1 MSLFSVLAKGGWL
14 MIFIGIFSLIAVGI
28 FIERMMVLRKAKIN
42 LNAFLLRIRQYV
54 GKNDFE
60 SALELCSR
68 TPGPISKVL
77 EKGIQSRT
85 QSREEIKDTIES
97 AGRAEIYQLEKG
109 FAALATIAGV
119 APLTGFLGTVTG
131 MIQAFMRIQELG
143 GNVNATVLAGGI
155 WEALITTAAGLL
167 VGILTLLAY
176 NYLVTKVQRLVFEL
190 EISSTNLLEVL
201 TNTTSQPK
209 ETINEVRTRE

>member
-1 MSLFSVLAKGGWL
+1 MNLLSVLAKGGWL
-14 MIFIGIFSLIAVGI
+14 MIFIGIFSLIAAGI
-28 FIERMMVLRKAKIN
+28 FIERLMVLRKAKIN
-42 LNAFLLRIRQYV
+42 LNAFLIKIRQYIS
-54 GKNDFE
+54 KQDYDH
-60 SALELCSR
+60 ALLVCSS

-77 EKGIQSRT
+77 EKGIRLRS
-85 QSREEIKDTIES
+85 QSREEIKDAIES

-109 FAALATIAGV
+109 FGALATIAGV

-190 EISSTNLLEVL
+190 ELSSTNLLEIL
-201 TNTTSQPK
+201 TSSNQQ
-209 ETINEVRTRE
+209 EE

>member
-14 MIFIGIFSLIAVGI
+14 MVFIGIFSLIAMGI
-28 FIERMMVLRKAKIN
+28 FIERLLVLRKAKIN
-42 LNAFLLRIRQYV
+42 LNAFLIKIRQYLN
-54 GKNDFE
+54 KQDYEN
-60 SALELCSR
+60 ALIVCSN
-68 TPGPISKVL
+68 TPGPISNVL
-77 EKGIQSRT
+77 EKGIRLRG
-85 QSREEIKDTIES
+85 QSREEIKDAIES

-109 FAALATIAGV
+109 FAALATISGV

-176 NYLVTKVQRLVFEL
+176 NFLVTKVQRLVFEL
-190 EISSTNLLEVL
+190 EVSSTNLLELL
-201 TNTTSQPK
+201 TGSKQQEK
-209 ETINEVRTRE
+209 EEDIHEI

>member
-1 MSLFSVLAKGGWL
+1 MSLLSVLAKGGWL
-14 MIFIGIFSLIAVGI
+14 MIFIGIFSLIALGI
-28 FIERMMVLRKAKIN
+28 FIERLMVLRKAKIN
-42 LNAFLLRIRQYV
+42 LNAFLIKIRQYLN
-54 GKNDFE
+54 KQDYEN
-60 SALELCSR
+60 ALIVCSN
-68 TPGPISKVL
+68 TPGPISNVL
-77 EKGIQSRT
+77 EKGIRLRG
-85 QSREEIKDTIES
+85 QSREEIKDSIES

-109 FAALATIAGV
+109 FAALATISGV

-176 NYLVTKVQRLVFEL
+176 NFLVTKVQRLVFEL
-190 EISSTNLLEVL
+190 EVSSTNLLELL
-201 TNTTSQPK
+201 TGSNQK
-209 ETINEVRTRE
+209 EKEENIHEV

>member
-1 MSLFSVLAKGGWL
+1 MSLLSVLAKGGWL

-28 FIERMMVLRKAKIN
+28 FIERVMVLRKAKIN
-42 LNAFLLRIRQYV
+42 LNAFLIKIRQYIN
-54 GKNDFE
+54 KQDYEN
-60 SALELCSR
+60 ALLVCSS

-77 EKGIQSRT
+77 EKGIRLRN
-85 QSREEIKDTIES
+85 QSREEIKDAIES
-97 AGRAEIYQLEKG
+97 AGRSEIYQLEKG
-109 FAALATIAGV
+109 FGALATISGV

-190 EISSTNLLEVL
+190 EVSSTNLLEML
-201 TNTTSQPK
+201 TSSSQR
-209 ETINEVRTRE
+209 EEQSHEV

>member
-1 MSLFSVLAKGGWL
+1 MKEEKMSLLSVLAKGGWL

-28 FIERMMVLRKAKIN
+28 FIERLMVLRRAKIN
-42 LNAFLLRIRQYV
+42 LNAFLIKIRQYLS
-54 GKNDFE
+54 KRDYEN
-60 SALELCSR
+60 ALLICSK
-68 TPGPISKVL
+68 TPGPIARVL
-77 EKGIQSRT
+77 ERGIRLRGQSRD
-85 QSREEIKDTIES
+85 EVKEAIES
-97 AGRAEIYQLEKG
+97 AGRSEIYQLEKG
-109 FAALATIAGV
+109 FGALATIAGV

-176 NYLVTKVQRLVFEL
+176 NYLVAKVQRLVFEM
-190 EISSTNLLEVL
+190 EIGSTNLLEML
-201 TNTTSQPK
+201 SGTNLKQESVH
-209 ETINEVRTRE
+209 EV

>member
-1 MSLFSVLAKGGWL
+1 MNLLSVLAKGGWL
-14 MIFIGIFSLIAVGI
+14 MIFIGIFSLIALGI
-28 FIERMMVLRKAKIN
+28 FIERLMVLRKARIN
-42 LNAFLLRIRQYV
+42 LNAFLIKIRQYI
-54 GKNDFE
+54 GKGDYDN
-60 SALELCSR
+60 ALLVCSN

-77 EKGIQSRT
+77 ERGIRLRN
-85 QSREEIKDTIES
+85 QSREEIKDAIES
-97 AGRAEIYQLEKG
+97 AGKTEIYQLEKG
-109 FAALATIAGV
+109 FAALATISGV

-176 NYLVTKVQRLVFEL
+176 NFLLTKVQRLVFEM
-190 EISSTNLLEVL
+190 EISSTNLLEL
-201 TNTTSQPK
+201 LSRSQQK
-209 ETINEVRTRE
+209 QEKIHEV

>member
-28 FIERMMVLRKAKIN
+28 FIERLMVLRRAKIN
-42 LNAFLLRIRQYV
+42 LNAFLIKIRQYLN
-54 GKNDFE
+54 KRDYEN
-60 SALELCSR
+60 ALIVCSN

-77 EKGIQSRT
+77 EKGIRLRGQSRD
-85 QSREEIKDTIES
+85 EIKDAIES

-109 FAALATIAGV
+109 FAALATISGV

-190 EISSTNLLEVL
+190 ELSSTNLLELL
-201 TNTTSQPK
+201 TGTNNK
-209 ETINEVRTRE
+209 EENVDEV

>member
-14 MIFIGIFSLIAVGI
+14 MVFIGIFSLIALGI
-28 FIERMMVLRKAKIN
+28 FIERLMVLRKAKIN
-42 LNAFLLRIRQYV
+42 LNAFLIKIRQYLN
-54 GKNDFE
+54 KQDYEN
-60 SALELCSR
+60 ALIVCSN
-68 TPGPISKVL
+68 TPGPISNVL
-77 EKGIQSRT
+77 EKGIRLRG
-85 QSREEIKDTIES
+85 QSREEIKDAIES

-109 FAALATIAGV
+109 FAALATISGV

-176 NYLVTKVQRLVFEL
+176 NFLVTKVQRLVFEL
-190 EISSTNLLEVL
+190 EVSSTNLLELL
-201 TNTTSQPK
+201 TGSNRK
-209 ETINEVRTRE
+209 EKEENIHEV